1 MRRFRSRL
9 HPQSPGTTLNR
20 SLLLATVVSLALG
33 SASCQGT
40 GYFADRTNDFA
51 DSFTLV
57 GTAGPELSAGFHA
70 TDLAHVSV
78 GGGFHGEAGLIGR
91 KAGVATVATYGL
103 PFVPFLEG
111 GILHGRYVFTEIG
124 GQWKEDDVMDECYL
138 IHVIDAGHTS
148 PEVDPWR
155 AFDLEVSATVLVG
168 ARVGF
173 SPGEFVDFLAG
184 LVGLDP
190 RADDSKT
197 RRLAEAAQQAPGE

>member
-1 MRRFRSRL
+1 M
-9 HPQSPGTTLNR
+9 NR
-20 SLLLATVVSLALG
+20 SFLPKACAALALALT

-40 GYFADRTNDFA
+40 GYFADRANDFA

-57 GTAGPELSAGFHA
+57 GTAGPEISAGFHA

-91 KAGVATVATYGL
+91 KLGVASVATYGL
-103 PFVPFLEG
+103 PFVPFLED
-111 GILHGRYVFTEIG
+111 GILHGRYVFTEVG
-124 GQWKEDDVMDECYL
+124 GGWEAEDVEDECYL
-138 IHVIDAGHTS
+138 IHAIEAGPTN
-148 PEVDPWR
+148 PDVDPWR

-168 ARVGF
+168 ARIGF

-190 RADDSKT
+190 RGDDSKT
-197 RRLAEAAQQAPGE
+197 IGAVAAAALESKD